1 MVSLNIM
8 FILVI
13 KIISGNESSY
23 QDCYQSC
30 IEELLVNEKCIPNPF
45 ITEDFVLLN
54 SSQTKLSFCN
64 STQNYTKIDK
74 TICDKKC
81 IKDCSQTY
89 YTMSLN
95 NKYYLT
101 KSDSKIQIKF
111 KSSQDFR
118 YECEVKTDFVTY
130 LSDMGGL
137 IALWFGLSFIDMSS
151 FIKSGIIFMKN
162 KLSKLNFQ
170 KLIEIFGKY
179 YLKFKINSLLM
190 ALKEILVYI
199 EKHDFLK
206 NKLSRLNLENLIEFF
221 GKCYLKLKI
230 NSFIKALKKILEFI
244 EKHDLKTFLTLL
256 SVPIFLYQIYELV
269 DSYLQFSTEVSVEII
284 SFKGSDNNIS
294 YHYLPAITVCNDH
307 IFEELLFNKQIR
319 PDLWNTFETGHQY
332 VLLWMK
338 EERKQ
343 KKTVQ

>member
-1 MVSLNIM
+1 M
-8 FILVI
+8 
-13 KIISGNESSY
+13 
-23 QDCYQSC
+23 C

-118 YECEVKTDFVTY
+118 YESEVKIDFVTY

-151 FIKSGIIFMKN
+151 LIKLGVVLMKN
-162 KLSKLNFQ
+162 RLSRLNIQ

-179 YLKFKINSLLM
+179 YLK
-190 ALKEILVYI
+190 Y
-199 EKHDFLK
+199 
-206 NKLSRLNLENLIEFF
+206 
-221 GKCYLKLKI
+221 
-230 NSFIKALKKILEFI
+230 
-244 EKHDLKTFLTLL
+244 
-256 SVPIFLYQIYELV
+256 
-269 DSYLQFSTEVSVEII
+269 
-284 SFKGSDNNIS
+284 
-294 YHYLPAITVCNDH
+294 
-307 IFEELLFNKQIR
+307 IFEFN
-319 PDLWNTFETGHQY
+319 F
-332 VLLWMK
+332 
-338 EERKQ
+338 
-343 KKTVQ
+343 